1 MSTPEF
7 SRLIDLREIGN
18 APVEITATAE
28 ECTALARRFDLVRI
42 DALRAA
48 VILVPEGA
56 KVNVTGQMEASF
68 VQSCAISGEDLPV
81 TVDEPLNLRFVRP
94 AGTHRPDEEVEL
106 NADDCDEI
114 EFTGTRM
121 DIGEA
126 VAQSLALAIDPYLE
140 GPNADKVR
148 ASGKLAS
155 EEAGGPFAALANL
168 RKSD

>member
-18 APVEITATAE
+18 APVDIAATAE
-28 ECTALARRFDLVRI
+28 ECAALARRFDLVRI
-42 DALRAA
+42 DRLRAA
-48 VILVPEGA
+48 ITLVPDGPA
-56 KVNVTGQMEASF
+56 VNATGRMEAAF

-81 TVDEPLNLRFVRP
+81 AVDEPLALRFVPP
-94 AGTHRPDEEVEL
+94 ASAHRPDEEVEL
-106 NADDCDEI
+106 AADELDEI

-126 VAQSLALAIDPYLE
+126 VAQSLALAIDPYLA
-140 GPNADKVR
+140 GPEAEKVR

-155 EEAGGPFAALANL
+155 EEAGGPFAALAKL
-168 RKSD
+168 RKPE